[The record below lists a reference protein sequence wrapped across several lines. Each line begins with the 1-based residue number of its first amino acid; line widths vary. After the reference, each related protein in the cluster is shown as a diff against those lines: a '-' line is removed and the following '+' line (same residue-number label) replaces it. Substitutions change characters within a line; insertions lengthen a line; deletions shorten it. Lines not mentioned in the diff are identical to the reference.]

1 MTIDNNF
8 MLGKNFYILISLVF
22 TSTFLVAQNIDYGK
36 VSKEELTQGFSSIDS
51 TASAEYLYKYRKT
64 YFNYVS
70 GVGFSLITDVHER
83 IKIYS
88 KEGFEFATKK
98 IRLYKDGNEIEDVNK
113 LKAKTYN
120 LIDDKI
126 EETPLKKE
134 GKFKIEISE
143 NVNEESFT
151 MPNIKEGSIIEY
163 RYSISS
169 PFIYNI
175 DEFIFQHDIPVKKIE
190 AFFEAPEY
198 FVFRMNVKG
207 FMNVMPK
214 REQFNKSLD
223 YTQRVASGGT
233 TSAGAGQG
241 LGRTTQVRGSVK
253 YMNNVISFDLSDI
266 EPLKEEPFVNE
277 LRNYRSGVKY
287 ELSYTQFP
295 NSNKE
300 FYSRTWEDVVETV
313 YKNPRFGD
321 ELKKKNYFKEDLN
334 VIIKDLTNIKEKVNA
349 IFSFV
354 KSKVKW
360 DQSYGKYTK
369 QGVKQAYQT
378 GVGNTAEIN
387 LMLTAMLDFANLES
401 NPVLVSTRSNGMPLF
416 PTREGFNYIVSS
428 VRLNGDIILL
438 DATSQNSL
446 PSVLPIR
453 ALNWEGR
460 MISKDGKS
468 TIINLYPTSK
478 GSIQTF
484 QNISLSENGTAVGKI
499 RNVYKEHQALS
510 FRDEYRKNKQ
520 ESYLNQLVDK
530 YDGIEINNLEVKNSN
545 ELAKLPIESF
555 DFTTESE
562 IDVVSNKIY
571 FSPLLFLAT
580 KENPFK
586 QEKREFPID
595 FSFPF
600 ENISTSIINLPE
612 GYRVVSIPEAIA
624 IALPNGM
631 GSFSYA
637 INNVGNVLQLKVSKK
652 INYPVIPA
660 EYYPSLKEYY
670 SKMIEKLNEKVVLT
684 KV

>member
-190 AFFEAPEY
+190 ALFEAPEY

-334 VIIKDLTNIKEKVNA
+334 VIIKDLTNDKEKVNA

-428 VRLNGDIILL
+428 VRLNEDIILL

>member
-8 MLGKNFYILISLVF
+8 KSNKKNYILISLIF
-22 TSTFLVAQNIDYGK
+22 ISTFLVAQNTDYGK
-36 VSKEELTQGFSSIDS
+36 VSKEELLQDFNSIDS
-51 TASAEYLYKYRKT
+51 TASAAYLYKYRKT

-83 IKIYS
+83 IKIYN
-88 KEGFEFATKK
+88 KEGFEYATQK
-98 IRLYKDGNEIEDVNK
+98 IRLYKDGNEIEDLNK

-126 EETPLKKE
+126 EETPLKKD
-134 GKFKIEISE
+134 GKFKNEISE
-143 NVNEESFT
+143 NINEESFT

-163 RYSISS
+163 KYSITS
-169 PFIYNI
+169 PFIYNV
-175 DEFIFQHDIPVKKIE
+175 DEFIFQHDIPVNKIE
-190 AFFEAPEY
+190 AFFETPEY

-207 FMNVMPK
+207 FLNVMPK

-233 TSAGAGQG
+233 TNAGAGQG
-241 LGRTTQVRGSVK
+241 LGRTTQVRGNVK
-253 YMNNVISFDLSDI
+253 YVSNVISFDLNNI

-277 LRNYRSGVKY
+277 LSNYRSGVKY

-295 NSNKE
+295 NSSKE

-313 YKNPRFGD
+313 YKNPSFGD
-321 ELKKKNYFKEDLN
+321 ELRKTNYFKEDLDA
-334 VIIKDLTNIKEKVNA
+334 IIKNLTDEQEKINT

-360 DQSYGKYTK
+360 DQSYGKYTRK
-369 QGVKQAYQT
+369 GVKQAYQK

-387 LMLTAMLDFANLES
+387 LMLTAMLDYANLEA

-416 PTREGFNYIVSS
+416 PTREGYNYIVSS
-428 VRLNGDIILL
+428 VRINEGIILL

-446 PSVLPIR
+446 PGVLPIR

-460 MISKDGKS
+460 MMSKNGKS
-468 TIINLYPTSK
+468 TIINLYPTNK

-484 QNISLSENGTAVGKI
+484 QNITLSGNGTAVGKI
-499 RNVYKEHQALS
+499 RNVYKGHQALS
-510 FRDEYRKNKQ
+510 FRDEYGKDKQ
-520 ESYLNQLVDK
+520 KSYLNQLVNNN
-530 YDGIEINNLEVKNSN
+530 DGIEINNFEVKNNN

-555 DFTTESE
+555 DFTTESQ
-562 IDVVSNKIY
+562 IDVVSDKIY

-600 ENISTSIINLPE
+600 ENISTTIINLPE
-612 GYRVVSIPEAIA
+612 GYRVESIPEAMA

-631 GSFSYA
+631 GNFSYA

-652 INYPVIPA
+652 INYPVVPA
-660 EYYPSLKEYY
+660 EFYPSLKEYY
-670 SKMIEKLNEKVVLT
+670 SKMVGKLNEKVVLT
-684 KV
+684 KI

>member
-1 MTIDNNF
+1 MTIDSNF
-8 MLGKNFYILISLVF
+8 MLRKNFYILTFLVL
-22 TSTFLVAQNIDYGK
+22 TSTFLVAQNNDYGK
-36 VSKEELTQGFSSIDS
+36 VSKEELTQAFSSVDS

-70 GVGFSLITDVHER
+70 GVGFNLITNVHER
-83 IKIYS
+83 IKIYN
-88 KEGFEFATKK
+88 KEGFEYATKK
-98 IRLYKDGNEIEDVNK
+98 IRLYKDGNEIEDINK

-120 LIDDKI
+120 LIDDKV

-134 GKFKIEISE
+134 GKFKIELSE

-163 RYSISS
+163 KYSINS

-175 DEFIFQHDIPVKKIE
+175 DEFVFQHDIPVKKIE
-190 AFFEAPEY
+190 VFFEAPEY

-207 FMNVMPK
+207 FLNVMPK

-233 TSAGAGQG
+233 TNAGAGQG
-241 LGRTTQVRGSVK
+241 LGRTTQVRGNIK
-253 YMNNVISFDLSDI
+253 YMSNVISYDLYNI

-277 LRNYRSGVKY
+277 LSNYRSGVKY
-287 ELSYTQFP
+287 ELSYTRFP
-295 NSNKE
+295 NSSKE
-300 FYSRTWEDVVETV
+300 FYSRSWEDVVESV
-313 YKNPRFGD
+313 YKNPNFGD
-321 ELKKKNYFKEDLN
+321 ELKKTNYFKDDLDS
-334 VIIKDLTNIKEKVNA
+334 IIKNLTDEQEKLNT

-369 QGVKQAYQT
+369 KGVKQAYQK
-378 GVGNTAEIN
+378 GIGNTAEIN
-387 LMLTAMLDFANLES
+387 LMLTAMLDYANLES

-416 PTREGFNYIVSS
+416 PTREGYNYIVSS
-428 VRLNGDIILL
+428 VKLNGKVILL

-446 PSVLPIR
+446 PGVLPVR
-453 ALNWEGR
+453 TLNWEGR
-460 MISKDGKS
+460 MILKDGKS
-468 TIINLYPTSK
+468 SIVNLYPTNM

-484 QNISLSENGTAVGKI
+484 QNVILKEDGSAEGKI
-499 RNVYKEHQALS
+499 RNVYKEHNALS
-510 FRDEYRKNKQ
+510 FRDKYSANKQ
-520 ESYLNQLVDK
+520 ESYLSDLVRQN
-530 YDGIEINNLEVKNSN
+530 DGIEINDFEVKNVDN
-545 ELAKLPIESF
+545 LAQLPIESYGF
-555 DFTTESE
+555 ITESE
-562 IDVVSNKIY
+562 IDAVSDKIY

-600 ENISTSIINLPE
+600 ENISTSIINLPK
-612 GYRVVSIPEAIA
+612 GYVVESVPESIA
-624 IALPNGM
+624 IALPNDLGN
-631 GSFSYA
+631 FSYT
-637 INNVGNVLQLKVSKK
+637 IKNVGNVLQLKVLKK
-652 INYPVIPA
+652 INYPVLPA
-660 EYYPSLKEYY
+660 EYYLSLKEYY
-670 SKMIEKLNEKVVLT
+670 GKMIEKLNEKVVLT